1 MILTLWI
8 SRHEC
13 HVIFHRFPS
22 NDSSK
27 NIPTS
32 SWNCQILSKI
42 SCLKSAGVCPKT
54 QTQLPGI
61 SRHFVGH
68 NSLLDLLLWLVSEG
82 KYKIDTFTVYLWFC
96 SIRGPFFLT
105 HALENKFVRRNNNF
119 WWFFRWWTKR
129 LKFHF
134 NFHTFLNT
142 LIVLLKNQNSHLSGP
157 LALKMSTE
165 HLVRIKDWSRIWD
178 NRF

>member
-68 NSLLDLLLWLVSEG
+68 NSLLDLQLWIVSEG
-82 KYKIDTFTVYLWFC
+82 KHKIDTFIVYLWFWQYKKNF
-96 SIRGPFFLT
+96 SFVT
-105 HALENKFVRRNNNF
+105 HALETKFARRNYIFSNR
-119 WWFFRWWTKR
+119 RWSMINDPFS
-129 LKFHF
+129 LSID
-134 NFHTFLNT
+134 TFK
-142 LIVLLKNQNSHLSGP
+142 IS
-157 LALKMSTE
+157 
-165 HLVRIKDWSRIWD
+165 
-178 NRF
+178 F